1 MNRLDVKPTR
11 KGLGEL
17 AYESLRDSIVS
28 MELEPGQMVS
38 EFELASQLGV
48 SRTPVREAFRL
59 LMQEEFIDVMPQRG
73 ARITLISQRKVE
85 ETRFVRECLEVRAF
99 EEVAE
104 QWDNSADKYTR
115 IERQIRLLFQEQ
127 EQALQQNE
135 SFRFLQ
141 LDEDFH
147 RTVIELC
154 GNRTLLNVVTSM
166 RGHLNRVRYLS
177 LQEMGTMA
185 NLVREHEAI
194 LDAITKNDVHLVEE
208 VLSHHLR
215 RLTVELPRIVE
226 LHKGYFTL

>member
-1 MNRLDVKPTR
+1 MNRLEVKPTR

-17 AYESLRDSIVS
+17 AYEALRDSIIS
-28 MELEPGQMVS
+28 IELEPGQMVS

-85 ETRFVRECLEVRAF
+85 ETRSVREYLEVNAF
-99 EEVAE
+99 QAVAK
-104 QWDNSADKYTR
+104 QWDKSEGKYAN
-115 IERQIRLLFQEQ
+115 IEQQIRRLFREQ
-127 EQALQQNE
+127 ELALQQNE

-141 LDEDFH
+141 FDEDFH
-147 RTVIELC
+147 RIVMELC

-177 LQEMGTMA
+177 LQETGTME

-194 LDAITKNDVHLVEE
+194 LDAIIQNDVEQVADALRYHLGK
-208 VLSHHLR
+208 
-215 RLTVELPRIVE
+215 LTFELPRIVQ
-226 LHKGYFTL
+226 LHRDYFTL